1 MQTGR
6 RPCSLKHKNS
16 KDGGGRITLLTAFRP
31 GVRLSLPGS
40 DTRVSLPLMIEVRDN
55 GPGIPDNLR
64 LHLFDP
70 FVSSKHSG
78 SGLGLALVAKI
89 IGSHGGVIECD
100 SHSGGTTFRI
110 LLPAWQEGKAV
121 RNG

>member
-1 MQTGR
+1 
-6 RPCSLKHKNS
+6 
-16 KDGGGRITLLTAFRP
+16 A
-31 GVRLSLPGS
+31 
-40 DTRVSLPLMIEVRDN
+40 SLPLEFSITDN
-55 GPGIPDNLR
+55 AGGIAEEIKA
-64 LHLFDP
+64 HIFEP
-70 FVSSKHSG
+70 FVTTRTNG